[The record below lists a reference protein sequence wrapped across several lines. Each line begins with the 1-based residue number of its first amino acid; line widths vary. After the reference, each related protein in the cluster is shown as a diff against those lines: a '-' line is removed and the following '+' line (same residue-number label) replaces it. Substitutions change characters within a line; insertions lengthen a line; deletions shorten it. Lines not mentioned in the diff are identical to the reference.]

1 MPKVSATI
9 EVAAAPEAI
18 FDFLAD
24 YRNIPR
30 LQPHFDSAKIAGEV
44 ERGLGAVMELRG
56 SFHGLPINV
65 RERII
70 AFTPPYR
77 LVSIGEG
84 AILSRT
90 TWELGPLEKDA
101 DDVKPGP
108 VTMVSVSVEYK
119 AGGPLGGIFTGWA
132 MSLFHK
138 EIQEMTDES
147 LRRLRADFAT
157 DG

>member
-1 MPKVSATI
+1 MPKVSATT
-9 EVAAAPEAI
+9 EVAAAPGAI

-30 LQPHFDSAKIAGEV
+30 LQPHFDSAKIAGEI
-44 ERGLGAVMELRG
+44 ERGLGAVMDLRG
-56 SFHGLPINV
+56 SFHGLPINT

-70 AFTPPYR
+70 TYTPPHR

-90 TWELGPLEKDA
+90 TWELRPLERDA
-101 DDVKPGP
+101 DQGKP
-108 VTMVSVSVEYK
+108 VTTVSVSVEYK
-119 AGGPLGGIFTGWA
+119 AGGPLRGIFTGWA

-138 EIQEMTDES
+138 EIQGMTDDS
-147 LRRLRADFAT
+147 LRRLQAQFAT

>member
-1 MPKVSATI
+1 M
-9 EVAAAPEAI
+9 

-24 YRNIPR
+24 YRNIPK
-30 LQPHFDSAKIAGEV
+30 LQPHFESAKIAGEI

-56 SFHGLPINV
+56 SFHGLPLHA
-65 RERII
+65 RERIV

-77 LVSIGEG
+77 LVSIGDG
-84 AILSRT
+84 MILSRT
-90 TWELGPLEKDA
+90 TWELRPLENDGEQ
-101 DDVKPGP
+101 DKPL
-108 VTMVSVSVEYK
+108 TTASVLVEYK